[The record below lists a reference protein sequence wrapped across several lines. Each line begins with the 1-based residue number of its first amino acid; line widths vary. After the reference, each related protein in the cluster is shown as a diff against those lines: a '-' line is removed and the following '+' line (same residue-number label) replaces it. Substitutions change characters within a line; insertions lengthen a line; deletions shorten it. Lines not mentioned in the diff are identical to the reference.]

1 MYQAEFCCVDGDGT
15 VPCESAM
22 VSKAFLLYVLTV
34 LAVCHL
40 QSMCALVC
48 LSSIGTGKA
57 SNSAN

>member
-1 MYQAEFCCVDGDGT
+1 VDGDGT